1 MSKLVIVESPTK
13 ARTIRNFLP
22 SGYEVKASMGHV
34 RDLPASAAEIPAKV
48 KGESWARLGV
58 KVQEDFEP
66 LYVIPSDKKKVIS
79 ELKSALKGA
88 DELLLATDEDREGES
103 IGWHLYEVLKPKVPV
118 RRMIFHEIT
127 REAIEQA
134 LKTTRSIDNDLVR
147 AQETRRILDR
157 LVGYTISPLLW
168 KKIAPKLSAGRVQ
181 SVAVRLLVLRER
193 ERRAFVSGSYWDL
206 KALLNKRPDRAV
218 HRFEATLVS
227 VNGTR
232 VASGRDFDESTGRI
246 AAGKRVKTHPN
257 EGSGDVLL
265 LDEEQ
270 TRALQQRL
278 QDGSWVVHS
287 VESSEQ
293 SRSPS
298 PPFTTSTLQQEANR
312 KRGWAARRTMRVA
325 QSLYENG
332 YITYMRT
339 DSVHLS
345 DEAVNA
351 ARRRVQERYGERFL
365 TEKPRRY
372 KTKSKGAQEAHEAI
386 RPAGSAMR
394 PVDTL
399 PLSGDEATL
408 YDMIWKRTVATQ
420 MANARLR
427 STTVMIRAARQPER
441 GGGAAEE
448 ALFRA
453 SGREIL
459 FPGFFRAYVE
469 GSDDPDAAIED
480 QESPLPPL
488 AKDEEVDCRA
498 LEAVGHATKPPA
510 RYTEATLVK
519 ALETEGIGRP
529 STYATIIDT
538 IQNRGYVFKQRR
550 ELVPTFVAFAVVQL
564 LENNFE
570 ELVDL
575 KFTAEMEQTL
585 DDIAEGDV
593 DWLEYLNRFYLSEQG
608 LENQVRE
615 KESAI
620 DPRNA
625 SQVDFPDLPVE
636 VRIGQFGPFLAR
648 EVNGDRHTVSLP
660 DDLPPGDLDAAA
672 AEALVNAKQ
681 EGPVVLGT
689 DPVSGLPVLLK
700 DGRFGAYV
708 QLGEDEE
715 REKAPRRKPEKPP
728 GPVDI
733 NAASAKELATL
744 PGIGP
749 GLAKAII
756 AGRPF
761 ASAADLE
768 RVPRLRAQTVE
779 TLTPLVVV
787 GTGKP
792 KASAGAVTEAPADKA
807 NGKPKRASLLKEMT
821 KEGMDLP
828 TALQLLSLPRVLGA
842 HPEDGEEVRAG
853 VGRYGPYVV
862 HNRKFVSLKA
872 PDSVLEVELP
882 RALALI
888 KEKPDRRGGGSSR
901 TVLKELGAHPK
912 DGDPVRVLDGRY
924 GPYVNHQSTNATLP
938 KEADPQSITFEQAMQ
953 MLAERESKGKG
964 KGGGRGTRRR

>member
-22 SGYEVKASMGHV
+22 KGYEVVASMGHV
-34 RDLPASAAEIPAKV
+34 RDLPASAAEVPAKV
-48 KGESWARLGV
+48 KGEPWARLGV
-58 KVQEDFEP
+58 KVQEEFEP
-66 LYVIPSDKKKVIS
+66 LYVVPSDKKKVVA
-79 ELKSALKGA
+79 ELRSALKKA
-88 DELLLATDEDREGES
+88 DEVLLATDEDREGES
-103 IGWHLYEVLKPKVPV
+103 IGWHLFEVLKPKVPV

-134 LKTTRSIDNDLVR
+134 LKETRSIDNDLVR

-206 KALLNKRPDRAV
+206 KAQLNKRPDRAA
-218 HRFEATLVS
+218 HRFGATLVS

-246 AAGKRVKTHPN
+246 AAGKKVKTHFS
-257 EGSGDVLL
+257 EASGDVLL

-270 TRALQQRL
+270 ARALEQRL

-345 DEAVNA
+345 NEAVNA
-351 ARRRVQERYGERFL
+351 SRRRVQERYGEQFL
-365 TEKPRRY
+365 TPKPRRY
-372 KTKSKGAQEAHEAI
+372 KTNSKGAQEAHEAI

-399 PLSGDEATL
+399 PLAGDEAML

-427 STTVMIRAARQPER
+427 STTVMIRAASEQEM
-441 GGGAAEE
+441 GAAAAVE

-480 QESPLPPL
+480 QESPLPAL
-488 AKDEEVDCRA
+488 AKDEAVDCRA

-564 LENNFE
+564 LESNFE

-585 DDIAEGDV
+585 DDIADGDV
-593 DWLEYLNRFYLSEQG
+593 DWLEYLNQFYLSEQG

-620 DPRNA
+620 DPRLA

-648 EVNGDRHTVSLP
+648 EVNGDRHTVGLP

-681 EGPVVLGT
+681 EGPVVLGD

-700 DGRFGAYV
+700 DGRFGTYV
-708 QLGEDEE
+708 QLGEDEK
-715 REKAPRRKPEKPP
+715 REKAPRRKPEKPA
-728 GPVDI
+728 GPVNI
-733 NAASAKELATL
+733 NAATAKELATL

-756 AGRPF
+756 AGRPY
-761 ASAADLE
+761 ASAADLA
-768 RVPRLRAQTVE
+768 RVPRMRAKIVE
-779 TLTPLVVV
+779 TIAPLVVA

-792 KASAGAVTEAPADKA
+792 KASAEKVTKEPAGKT

-828 TALQLLSLPRVLGA
+828 TALQLLSLPRVLGV
-842 HPEDGEEVRAG
+842 HPDDGEEVRAG

-888 KEKPDRRGGGSSR
+888 KEAPDRRGGSSSR

-924 GPYVNHQSTNATLP
+924 GPYVNHQKTNATLP
-938 KEADPQSITFEQAMQ
+938 KDADPQSITFEQAIQ
-953 MLAERESKGKG
+953 MLAEREKSGKG
-964 KGGGRGTRRR
+964 KGRGRRRRR

>member
-1 MSKLVIVESPTK
+1 
-13 ARTIRNFLP
+13 
-22 SGYEVKASMGHV
+22 MGHV
-34 RDLPASAAEIPAKV
+34 RDLPASAAEVPAKV
-48 KGESWARLGV
+48 KGEPWARLGV
-58 KVQEDFEP
+58 KVQNEFEP
-66 LYVIPSDKKKVIS
+66 LYVVPSDKKKVVS
-79 ELKSALKGA
+79 ELRSALKGA
-88 DELLLATDEDREGES
+88 DEVLLATDEDREGES

-134 LKTTRSIDNDLVR
+134 LKSTRSIDNDLVR

-181 SVAVRLLVLRER
+181 SAAVRLLVLRER

-206 KALLNKRPDRAV
+206 KAQLNKRPDSAA

-232 VASGRDFDESTGRI
+232 VATGRDFDESTGKI
-246 AAGKRVKTHPN
+246 AAGKRVKTHPG

-270 TRALQQRL
+270 ARALQQRL
-278 QDGSWVVHS
+278 QDGSWAVHS
-287 VESSEQ
+287 IESSEQ
-293 SRSPS
+293 SRSPA

-312 KRGWAARRTMRVA
+312 KKGWGARRTMRVA

-351 ARRRVQERYGERFL
+351 ARRRVQERYGERYL

-372 KTKSKGAQEAHEAI
+372 RTKSKGAQEAHEAI
-386 RPAGSAMR
+386 RPAGNAMR
-394 PVDTL
+394 PLETL

-408 YDMIWKRTVATQ
+408 YDLIWKRTVATQ

-427 STTVMIRAARQPER
+427 TTTVMIRAIEQSARD
-441 GGGAAEE
+441 AADE

-459 FPGFFRAYVE
+459 FPGYFRAYVE
-469 GSDDPDAAIED
+469 GSDDPDAAIEN
-480 QESPLPPL
+480 QESPLPAL
-488 AKDEEVDCRA
+488 AKNEEVDCRE

-510 RYTEATLVK
+510 RYTEATLVR

-564 LENNFE
+564 LEGNFE

-585 DDIAEGDV
+585 DDIAEGEV
-593 DWLEYLNRFYLSEQG
+593 DWLEYLNQFYLSEQG
-608 LENQVRE
+608 LESQVRE
-615 KESAI
+615 KENAI
-620 DPRNA
+620 DPRHA
-625 SQVDFPDLPVE
+625 GRVDFPDLPVE

-648 EVNGDRHTVSLP
+648 EVNGDRQTVSLP
-660 DDLPPGDLDAAA
+660 DDLAPGDLDAAA
-672 AEALVNAKQ
+672 VEAMVSAKQ
-681 EGPVVLGT
+681 EGPIKLGD
-689 DPVSGLPVLLK
+689 DPESGQPVLVK
-700 DGRFGAYV
+700 DGRYGAYV
-708 QLGEDEE
+708 QLGEDVE
-715 REKAPRRKPEKPP
+715 RAPRGKPDKPA

-733 NAASAKELATL
+733 NAATAKELTTL

-749 GLAKAII
+749 GLAKSII
-756 AGRPF
+756 AGRPY
-761 ASAADLE
+761 ASAAELE
-768 RVPRLRAQTVE
+768 RVPRLSVKGVE
-779 TLTPLVVV
+779 TLAPLVVA
-787 GTGKP
+787 GKGKP
-792 KASAGAVTEAPADKA
+792 KAADVSAEKLNSKSD
-807 NGKPKRASLLKEMT
+807 GKPKRASLLKGMT
-821 KEGMDLP
+821 KEGIDLE
-828 TALQLLSLPRVLGA
+828 TALQLLSLPRVLGP

-872 PDSVLEVELP
+872 PDNVLEVDLP

-888 KEKPDRRGGGSSR
+888 KQAPDRKRGSSTR
-901 TVLKELGAHPK
+901 TVMKELGAHPK
-912 DGDPVRVLDGRY
+912 DGEPVRVLDGRY
-924 GPYVNHQSTNATLP
+924 GPYVNHNITNANIP
-938 KEADPQSITFEQAMQ
+938 KETDPQSVTLEQALH
-953 MLAERESKGKG
+953 MLAEREKNGKG
-964 KGGGRGTRRR
+964 RGRGGRRRRR

>member
-13 ARTIRNFLP
+13 ANTIRNFLP
-22 SGYEVKASMGHV
+22 KEYKVRASMGHV

-48 KGESWARLGV
+48 KGQPWARLGV
-58 KVQEDFEP
+58 KVEDDFEP
-66 LYVIPSDKKKVIS
+66 LYVVPSEKKKVIS
-79 ELKSALKGA
+79 ELKKELKGA

-118 RRMIFHEIT
+118 KRMVFHEIT
-127 REAIEQA
+127 KEAIEEA
-134 LKTTRSIDNDLVR
+134 LQKTRSIDNDLVR

-206 KALLNKRPDRAV
+206 KAELSKRPDRTA
-218 HRFEATLVS
+218 HHFGATLVS
-227 VNGTR
+227 VDGTR

-246 AAGKRVKTHPN
+246 AEGKK
-257 EGSGDVLL
+257 VLL

-270 TRALQQRL
+270 ARALQERL
-278 QDGSWVVHS
+278 RDGSWEVRS
-287 VESSEQ
+287 TESSEQ
-293 SRSPS
+293 SRSPA

-312 KRGWAARRTMRVA
+312 KRGWSARRTMRVA

-351 ARRRVQERYGERFL
+351 ARRRVKERYGQQFL
-365 TEKPRRY
+365 TETPRRY
-372 KTKSKGAQEAHEAI
+372 RTKSKGAQEAHEAI
-386 RPAGSAMR
+386 RPAGSGMR

-399 PLSGDEATL
+399 PLSGDEAGL

-427 STTVMIRAARQPER
+427 STTVMI
-441 GGGAAEE
+441 GVEE

-480 QESPLPPL
+480 QESPLPAL
-488 AKDEEVDCRA
+488 AVGEEVDCRG
-498 LEAVGHATKPPA
+498 LEAIGHATKPPA
-510 RYTEATLVK
+510 RYTEAALVK

-538 IQNRGYVFKQRR
+538 IQNRGYVFRQRR

-564 LENNFE
+564 LEANFE
-570 ELVDL
+570 ELVDT
-575 KFTAEMEQTL
+575 KFTAAMEQTL

-593 DWLEYLNRFYLSEQG
+593 DWLDYLHRFYRSEEG

-615 KESAI
+615 KEDAI
-620 DPRNA
+620 DPRVA
-625 SQVDFPDLPVE
+625 GQVDFPDLPVE
-636 VRIGQFGPFLAR
+636 VRIGQFGPFLAK
-648 EVNGDRHTVSLP
+648 EVNGDRQTVSLP
-660 DDLPPGDLDAAA
+660 DDLAPAELDAAA
-672 AEALVNAKQ
+672 AEELVNARQ
-681 EGPVVLGT
+681 EGPALLGS
-689 DPVSGLPVLLK
+689 DPESGQPVLLK
-700 DGRFGAYV
+700 EGRFGAYV
-708 QLGEDEE
+708 QLGEDAA
-715 REKAPRRKPEKPP
+715 RETSRRRTRRKAAAPS

-733 NAASAKELATL
+733 NSATLKELATL

-749 GLAKAII
+749 GRAKAIAASRPYASI
-756 AGRPF
+756 KELGQVPGLGAKAIEALGDLIVAGPATPGKAAKKTSEGGESRGNGRPR
-761 ASAADLE
+761 
-768 RVPRLRAQTVE
+768 RV
-779 TLTPLVVV
+779 
-787 GTGKP
+787 
-792 KASAGAVTEAPADKA
+792 
-807 NGKPKRASLLKEMT
+807 SLPEGMT
-821 KEGMDLP
+821 KEDLDLP
-828 TALQLLSLPRVLGA
+828 TALRLLSLPRLLGA
-842 HPEDGEEVRAG
+842 HPDDGEEVRAG

-862 HNRKFVSLKA
+862 HNGKFVSLKP
-872 PDSVLEVELP
+872 PDNVLEVDLS

-888 KEKPDRRGGGSSR
+888 KEAPGRRGGSSAR
-901 TVLKELGAHPK
+901 TVLKDLGAHPE
-912 DGDPVRVLDGRY
+912 DGEPIRVLDGRY
-924 GPYVNHQSTNATLP
+924 GPYVNHQRTNATVP
-938 KEADPQSITFEQAMQ
+938 KEKDPKNVTLEQALQ
-953 MLAERESKGKG
+953 MLAERKSKGKG
-964 KGGGRGTRRR
+964 RGGRRKRKS

>member
-1 MSKLVIVESPTK
+1 
-13 ARTIRNFLP
+13 
-22 SGYEVKASMGHV
+22 MGHV
-34 RDLPASAAEIPAKV
+34 RDLPASAAEVPAKV
-48 KGESWARLGV
+48 KGEPWARLGV
-58 KVQEDFEP
+58 KVQDEFKP
-66 LYVIPSDKKKVIS
+66 LYVVPSDKKKVVS
-79 ELKSALKGA
+79 ELRSALKGA
-88 DELLLATDEDREGES
+88 DEVLLATDEDREGES
-103 IGWHLYEVLKPKVPV
+103 IGWHLHEVLKPKVPV

-134 LKTTRSIDNDLVR
+134 LKSTRSIDDDLVR

-168 KKIAPKLSAGRVQ
+168 KKIAPRLSAGRVQ
-181 SVAVRLLVLRER
+181 SAAVRLLVLRER

-206 KALLNKRPDRAV
+206 KAQLNKRPDSAA

-232 VASGRDFDESTGRI
+232 VATGRDFDESTGRI
-246 AAGKRVKTHPN
+246 AAGKRVKTHPS

-270 TRALQQRL
+270 ARALQQRL

-287 VESSEQ
+287 IESSEQ
-293 SRSPS
+293 SRSPA

-312 KRGWAARRTMRVA
+312 KKGWGARRTMRVA

-351 ARRRVQERYGERFL
+351 ARRRVQERYGERYL

-372 KTKSKGAQEAHEAI
+372 RTKSKGAQEAHEAI
-386 RPAGSAMR
+386 RPAGNAMR
-394 PVDTL
+394 PLETL

-427 STTVMIRAARQPER
+427 TTTVMIRAIGQSARD
-441 GGGAAEE
+441 AADE

-459 FPGFFRAYVE
+459 FPGYFRAYVE
-469 GSDDPDAAIED
+469 GSDDPDAAIEN
-480 QESPLPPL
+480 QESPLPAL
-488 AKDEEVDCRA
+488 AKDEEVDCRE

-510 RYTEATLVK
+510 RYTEARLVR

-538 IQNRGYVFKQRR
+538 IQNRGYVFKQRQ

-564 LENNFE
+564 LESNFE

-585 DDIAEGDV
+585 DDIAEGEV
-593 DWLEYLNRFYLSEQG
+593 DWLEYLNQFYLSEQG
-608 LENQVRE
+608 LESQVRE
-615 KESAI
+615 KENAI
-620 DPRNA
+620 DPRHA
-625 SQVDFPDLPVE
+625 GRVDFPDLPVE
-636 VRIGQFGPFLAR
+636 VRIGQYGPFLAR
-648 EVNGDRHTVSLP
+648 EVNGDRQTVSLP
-660 DDLPPGDLDAAA
+660 DDLAPGDLDAAA
-672 AEALVNAKQ
+672 VEAMVSAKQ
-681 EGPVVLGT
+681 EGPIKLGD
-689 DPVSGLPVLLK
+689 DPVSGQPVLVK
-700 DGRFGAYV
+700 DGRYGAYV
-708 QLGEDEE
+708 QLGEDGE
-715 REKAPRRKPEKPP
+715 RAPRGKSDKPA

-733 NAASAKELATL
+733 NGATAKELDTL

-749 GLAKAII
+749 GLAQGII
-756 AGRPF
+756 AGRPY
-761 ASAADLE
+761 ASTAELA
-768 RVPRLRAQTVE
+768 RVPRLGAKAVE
-779 TLTPLVVV
+779 ALTSLVVA
-787 GTGKP
+787 GKGKP
-792 KASAGAVTEAPADKA
+792 KAAVASAEEQQSKS
-807 NGKPKRASLLKEMT
+807 NGKPKRASLLEGMT
-821 KEGMDLP
+821 KEGIDLE
-828 TALQLLSLPRVLGA
+828 TALQLLSLPRVLGP

-872 PDSVLEVELP
+872 PDSVLEVDLP

-888 KEKPDRRGGGSSR
+888 KEAPDRRRGSSTR
-901 TVLKELGAHPK
+901 TVLKELGAHPS
-912 DGDPVRVLDGRY
+912 DGEPVRVLDGRY
-924 GPYVNHQSTNATLP
+924 GPYVNHNSTNANIP
-938 KEADPQSITFEQAMQ
+938 KETDPQSVTLEQALH
-953 MLAERESKGKG
+953 MLAEREKNGKG
-964 KGGGRGTRRR
+964 RGRGGRRRRR

>member
-13 ARTIRNFLP
+13 ARTIRSFLP
-22 SGYEVKASMGHV
+22 RGYEVKASMGHV
-34 RDLPASAAEIPAKV
+34 RDLPASAAEVPAKV
-48 KGESWARLGV
+48 KGEPWARLGV
-58 KVQEDFEP
+58 KVQDEFEP
-66 LYVIPSDKKKVIS
+66 LYVVPSDKKKVVS
-79 ELKSALKGA
+79 ELRSALKGA
-88 DELLLATDEDREGES
+88 DEVLLATDEDREGES

-134 LKTTRSIDNDLVR
+134 LKSTRSIDNDLVR

-157 LVGYTISPLLW
+157 LVGYTVSPLLW

-181 SVAVRLLVLRER
+181 SAAVRLLVLRER
-193 ERRAFVSGSYWDL
+193 ERRAFMSGSYWDL
-206 KALLNKRPDRAV
+206 KAQLNKRPDSTA

-232 VASGRDFDESTGRI
+232 VATGRDFDESTGKI
-246 AAGKRVKTHPN
+246 AAGKRVKTHPS
-257 EGSGDVLL
+257 EGTGDVLL

-270 TRALQQRL
+270 ARALRQRL
-278 QDGSWVVHS
+278 QNGSWVVDS
-287 VESSEQ
+287 TKSSEQ
-293 SRSPS
+293 SRSPA

-312 KRGWAARRTMRVA
+312 KNRWGARHTMRVA

-351 ARRRVQERYGERFL
+351 ARRRVQERYGERYL

-372 KTKSKGAQEAHEAI
+372 RTKSKGAQEAHEAI
-386 RPAGSAMR
+386 RPAGNAMR
-394 PVDTL
+394 PLETL
-399 PLSGDEATL
+399 PLSGDEARL

-420 MANARLR
+420 RAKARLR
-427 STTVMIRAARQPER
+427 TTTVMIRATGQLER
-441 GGGAAEE
+441 DAAHE

-459 FPGFFRAYVE
+459 FPGYFRAYVE
-469 GSDDPDAAIED
+469 GSDDPDAAIEN
-480 QESPLPPL
+480 QESPLPAL
-488 AKDEEVDCRA
+488 AKDEGVDCRD

-510 RYTEATLVK
+510 RYTEATLVR

-538 IQNRGYVFKQRR
+538 IQNRGYVFKQRQ

-564 LENNFE
+564 LESNFQ

-585 DDIAEGDV
+585 DDIAEGEV
-593 DWLEYLNRFYLSEQG
+593 DWLEYLNQFYLSEQG
-608 LENQVRE
+608 LESQVRE
-615 KESAI
+615 KENAI
-620 DPRNA
+620 DPRHA
-625 SQVDFPDLPVE
+625 GRVDFPDLPVE

-648 EVNGDRHTVSLP
+648 EVNGDRQTVSLP
-660 DDLPPGDLDAAA
+660 DDLAPGDLDAAA

-681 EGPVVLGT
+681 EGPKNLGK
-689 DPVSGLPVLLK
+689 DPESGQPVLVK

-708 QLGEDEE
+708 QLGEDGA
-715 REKAPRRKPEKPP
+715 REEKPTTP
-728 GPVDI
+728 AGPVDI
-733 NAASAKELATL
+733 NTATAKDLATL

-749 GLAKAII
+749 GLAKGIM
-756 AGRPF
+756 AGRPY
-761 ASAADLE
+761 ATAADLE
-768 RVPRLRAQTVE
+768 RVPRLSAKAVE
-779 TLTPLVVV
+779 TLKPLVVA
-787 GTGKP
+787 GKGKP
-792 KASAGAVTEAPADKA
+792 KAADPSAEKRQSGS
-807 NGKPKRASLLKEMT
+807 NGKPKRASLL
-821 KEGMDLP
+821 EGMTMEEMDLE
-828 TALQLLSLPRVLGA
+828 TALQLLSLPRVLGT

-872 PDSVLEVELP
+872 PDNVLEVELP

-888 KEKPDRRGGGSSR
+888 KEAPDRRRGSSTR

-912 DGDPVRVLDGRY
+912 DGEPVCVLDGRY
-924 GPYVNHQSTNATLP
+924 GPYVNHNSTNANIP
-938 KEADPQSITFEQAMQ
+938 KETDPQSISLEQAVK
-953 MLAERESKGKG
+953 MLAERESRGKG
-964 KGGGRGTRRR
+964 SGRGRRRRRR

>member
-13 ARTIRNFLP
+13 ARTIRGFLP

-48 KGESWARLGV
+48 KGQPWARLGV
-58 KVQEDFEP
+58 KVDEAFEP
-66 LYVIPSDKKKVIS
+66 LYVVPSDKKKVVS
-79 ELKSALKGA
+79 ELRSALKGA
-88 DELLLATDEDREGES
+88 DEVLLATDEDREGES

-134 LKTTRSIDNDLVR
+134 LNTTRPIDNDLVR

-206 KALLNKRPDRAV
+206 KAQLNKRPDRAA
-218 HRFEATLVS
+218 HRFGATLVS

-246 AAGKRVKTHPN
+246 AAGKRVKTHFS
-257 EGSGDVLL
+257 EASGDVLL
-265 LDEEQ
+265 LDAEQ
-270 TRALQQRL
+270 ARVLQQRL
-278 QDGSWVVHS
+278 QDGSWAVHS

-351 ARRRVQERYGERFL
+351 ARRRVQERYGEQFL
-365 TEKPRRY
+365 TPKPRRY
-372 KTKSKGAQEAHEAI
+372 RTNSKGAQEAHEAI

-399 PLSGDEATL
+399 PLGGDEAAL

-427 STTVMIRAARQPER
+427 STVVMIRAARQQEI
-441 GGGAAEE
+441 GGAAAVE

-480 QESPLPPL
+480 QESPLPVL
-488 AKDEEVDCRA
+488 AKDEAVDCRE

-510 RYTEATLVK
+510 RYTEAALVK

-564 LENNFE
+564 LEKNFE

-593 DWLEYLNRFYLSEQG
+593 DWLEYLNQFYLSEQG

-620 DPRNA
+620 DPRIA
-625 SQVDFPDLPVE
+625 GQVDFPDLPVE
-636 VRIGQFGPFLAR
+636 VRIGQYGPFLAR
-648 EVNGDRHTVSLP
+648 EVNGDRQTVSLP
-660 DDLPPGDLDAAA
+660 EDLAPGDLDAAA
-672 AEALVNAKQ
+672 AEAMVSAKQ
-681 EGPVVLGT
+681 EGPINLGT
-689 DPVSGLPVLLK
+689 DPESGQPILVK
-700 DGRFGAYV
+700 DGRYGAYV
-708 QLGEDEE
+708 QLGEDGE
-715 REKAPRRKPEKPP
+715 RAPRGKPDKPA

-733 NAASAKELATL
+733 NGATARELATL

-749 GLAKAII
+749 GLAKGIM
-756 AGRPF
+756 AGRPY
-761 ASAADLE
+761 ASAAELE
-768 RVPRLRAQTVE
+768 RVPRLSAKAVE
-779 TLTPLVVV
+779 TLTPLVVA
-787 GTGKP
+787 GKGKP
-792 KASAGAVTEAPADKA
+792 KAASASAAKRQSRSD
-807 NGKPKRASLLKEMT
+807 GKPKRVSLLKGMT
-821 KEGMDLP
+821 MEGMDLQ
-828 TALQLLSLPRVLGA
+828 TALQLLSLPRLLST
-842 HPEDGEEVRAG
+842 HPEDGEEVHAG

-872 PDSVLEVELP
+872 PDDVLEVDLP

-888 KEKPDRRGGGSSR
+888 KEAPTRRGGSSSR
-901 TVLKELGAHPK
+901 TVLKELGAHPE

-924 GPYVNHQSTNATLP
+924 GPYVNHQKTNATLP
-938 KEADPQSITFEQAMQ
+938 KDGNPQSITFEQAMQ
-953 MLAERESKGKG
+953 LLAEKEKNGKG
-964 KGGGRGTRRR
+964 RGRGRRRRT

>member
-1 MSKLVIVESPTK
+1 
-13 ARTIRNFLP
+13 
-22 SGYEVKASMGHV
+22 MGHV

-48 KGESWARLGV
+48 KGEPWARLGV
-58 KVQEDFEP
+58 KVEEEFEP
-66 LYVIPSDKKKVIS
+66 LYVIPSNKKKVVA
-79 ELKSALKGA
+79 ELRSALKKA
-88 DELLLATDEDREGES
+88 DEVLLATDEDREGES
-103 IGWHLYEVLKPKVPV
+103 IGWHLHEVLKPKVPV

-134 LKTTRSIDNDLVR
+134 LKSTRSIDSDLVR

-181 SVAVRLLVLRER
+181 SAAVRLLVLRER

-206 KALLNKRPDRAV
+206 KAQLNKRPDRTA
-218 HRFEATLVS
+218 HRFEGTLIS

-246 AAGKRVKTHPN
+246 AAGKRVITHPN
-257 EGSGDVLL
+257 EKGGDVLL

-270 TRALQQRL
+270 ARALRQRL
-278 QDGSWVVHS
+278 LDGVWTVHS
-287 VESSEQ
+287 VESREH

-312 KRGWAARRTMRVA
+312 KRGWGARQTMRVA

-351 ARRRVQERYGERFL
+351 ARRRVRERYGQQFL
-365 TEKPRRY
+365 TGKPRRY
-372 KTKSKGAQEAHEAI
+372 RTSSKGAQEAHEAI
-386 RPAGSAMR
+386 RPAGNEMR
-394 PVDTL
+394 PLETL

-427 STTVMIRAARQPER
+427 ATTVMIRAASQPA
-441 GGGAAEE
+441 GGAVEE

-469 GSDDPDAAIED
+469 GSDDPDAAIES
-480 QESPLPPL
+480 QESPLPRL
-488 AKDEEVDCRA
+488 AKDEAVDCRE
-498 LEAVGHATKPPA
+498 LDAVGHATKPPA
-510 RYTEATLVK
+510 RYTEASLVK

-564 LENNFE
+564 LESNFE
-570 ELVDL
+570 DLVDL

-585 DDIAEGDV
+585 DDIAEGEV

-615 KESAI
+615 KDSAI
-620 DPRNA
+620 DPRKA
-625 SQVDFPDLPVE
+625 GQVDFPDLPAE

-672 AEALVNAKQ
+672 VEALVSAKQ
-681 EGPVVLGT
+681 EGPVVLGK
-689 DPVSGLPVLLK
+689 DPESGMPVLVK
-700 DGRFGAYV
+700 DGRYGAYV
-708 QLGEDEE
+708 QLGEDTAREE
-715 REKAPRRKPEKPP
+715 RTSRKAKAPA

-733 NAASAKELATL
+733 NTASARELTAL
-744 PGIGP
+744 PGVGP
-749 GLAKAII
+749 GLAKGIV

-761 ASAADLE
+761 ASAAELK
-768 RVPRLRAQTVE
+768 RVPRLGAKAIE
-779 TLTPLVVV
+779 TLKPLVVA
-787 GTGKP
+787 GKGKP
-792 KASAGAVTEAPADKA
+792 RKRAEARSEKAEARS
-807 NGKPKRASLLKEMT
+807 NGKPKRVSLLQGMAKE
-821 KEGMDLP
+821 ELDLE
-828 TALQLLSLPRVLGA
+828 TALQLLRLPRVLGT

-872 PDSVLEVELP
+872 PDHVLEVDLP

-888 KEKPDRRGGGSSR
+888 KEAPTRRGGSSTR

-912 DGDPVRVLDGRY
+912 DGEPVCVLDGRY
-924 GPYVNHQSTNATLP
+924 GPYVNHGRTNATVP
-938 KEADPQSITFEQAMQ
+938 KETDPLSVTLEQALT
-953 MLAERESKGKG
+953 MLAEKEKNGKG
-964 KGGGRGTRRR
+964 RGRGSRRRR

>member
-1 MSKLVIVESPTK
+1 
-13 ARTIRNFLP
+13 
-22 SGYEVKASMGHV
+22 MGHV

-48 KGESWARLGV
+48 KGQPWARLGV
-58 KVQEDFEP
+58 KVDEAFEP
-66 LYVIPSDKKKVIS
+66 LYVVPSDKKKVVS
-79 ELKSALKGA
+79 ELRSALKGA
-88 DELLLATDEDREGES
+88 DEVLLATDEDREGES

-134 LKTTRSIDNDLVR
+134 LNTTRPIDNDLVR

-181 SVAVRLLVLRER
+181 SAAVRLLVLRER

-206 KALLNKRPDRAV
+206 KAQMNKRPDMPA
-218 HRFEATLVS
+218 HRFAATLVS

-246 AAGKRVKTHPN
+246 SAGKRVKTHPS

-278 QDGSWVVHS
+278 LAGSWVVHS
-287 VESSEQ
+287 TKSSEQ

-312 KRGWAARRTMRVA
+312 KRGWGARRTMRVA

-351 ARRRVQERYGERFL
+351 ARRRVRERYGEQYL

-372 KTKSKGAQEAHEAI
+372 RTKSKGAQEAHEAI

-394 PVDTL
+394 PLETL

-427 STTVMIRAARQPER
+427 TTTVMIRAGGQRE
-441 GGGAAEE
+441 GGAVDE

-480 QESPLPPL
+480 QESPLPAL
-488 AKDEEVDCRA
+488 AKDEAVDCRE
-498 LEAVGHATKPPA
+498 LEAIGHATKPPA
-510 RYTEATLVK
+510 RYTEATLVR

-538 IQNRGYVFKQRR
+538 IQNRGYVFKQRQ

-564 LENNFE
+564 LEKNFE

-593 DWLEYLNRFYLSEQG
+593 DWLEYLNQFYLSEQG

-620 DPRNA
+620 DPRIA
-625 SQVDFPDLPVE
+625 GQVDFPDLPVE

-648 EVNGDRHTVSLP
+648 EVNGDRQTVSLP
-660 DDLPPGDLDAAA
+660 EDLAPGDLDAAA
-672 AEALVNAKQ
+672 AEAMVSAKQ
-681 EGPVVLGT
+681 EGPINLGT
-689 DPVSGLPVLLK
+689 DPESGQPVLVK
-700 DGRFGAYV
+700 DGRYGAYV
-708 QLGEDEE
+708 QLGEDGE
-715 REKAPRRKPEKPP
+715 RGPRGKPDKPA

-733 NAASAKELATL
+733 NGATARELAAL

-749 GLAKAII
+749 GLAKGII
-756 AGRPF
+756 AGRPY
-761 ASAADLE
+761 ASAAELE
-768 RVPRLRAQTVE
+768 RVPRLSAKAVE
-779 TLTPLVVV
+779 TLTPMVVA
-787 GTGKP
+787 GKGKP
-792 KASAGAVTEAPADKA
+792 KAADAPAEKRQSWSD
-807 NGKPKRASLLKEMT
+807 GRPKRVSLLKGMT
-821 KEGMDLP
+821 MEGMDLQ
-828 TALQLLSLPRVLGA
+828 TALQLLSLPRLLGT

-872 PDSVLEVELP
+872 PDDVLEVDLP
-882 RALALI
+882 RALTLI
-888 KEKPDRRGGGSSR
+888 KEAPDRRRGSSTR
-901 TVLKELGAHPK
+901 TVLKELGAHPE
-912 DGDPVRVLDGRY
+912 DGEPVRVLDGRY
-924 GPYVNHQSTNATLP
+924 GPYVNHQKTNATLP
-938 KEADPQSITFEQAMQ
+938 KDGDPQSITFEQAMQ
-953 MLAERESKGKG
+953 LLAEKEKNGKG
-964 KGGGRGTRRR
+964 RGRGRRRRT

>member
-13 ARTIRNFLP
+13 ARTIRGFLP

-34 RDLPASAAEIPAKV
+34 RDLPASAAEVPAKV
-48 KGESWARLGV
+48 KGEPWARLGV
-58 KVQEDFEP
+58 KVEDAFEP
-66 LYVIPSDKKKVIS
+66 LYVVPSDKKKVVS
-79 ELKSALKGA
+79 ELRSALKGA
-88 DELLLATDEDREGES
+88 DEVLLATDEDREGES
-103 IGWHLYEVLKPKVPV
+103 IGWHLFEVLKPKVPV

-168 KKIAPKLSAGRVQ
+168 KKIAPRLSAGRVQ
-181 SVAVRLLVLRER
+181 SAAVRLLVLRER
-193 ERRAFVSGSYWDL
+193 ERRAFMSGSYWDL
-206 KALLNKRPDRAV
+206 KAQLNKRPDSAA

-232 VASGRDFDESTGRI
+232 VATGRDFDESTGKI
-246 AAGKRVKTHPN
+246 AAGKRVKTHPS

-270 TRALQQRL
+270 ARGLQQRL
-278 QDGSWVVHS
+278 LAGNWAVHS
-287 VESSEQ
+287 TESKDQ

-351 ARRRVQERYGERFL
+351 ARRRVRERYGEKFL
-365 TEKPRRY
+365 TGKPRRY
-372 KTKSKGAQEAHEAI
+372 RTKSKGAQEAHEAI

-394 PVDTL
+394 PLETL
-399 PLSGDEATL
+399 PLSGDEAAL

-427 STTVMIRAARQPER
+427 TTTVMIRA
-441 GGGAAEE
+441 GDAAEE

-480 QESPLPPL
+480 QESPLPAL
-488 AKDEEVDCRA
+488 AKDEDVDCRE

-510 RYTEATLVK
+510 RYTEARLVR

-538 IQNRGYVFKQRR
+538 IQNRGYVFKQRQ

-564 LENNFE
+564 LESNFE

-593 DWLEYLNRFYLSEQG
+593 DWLEYLNQFYLSEQG
-608 LENQVRE
+608 LESQVKERE
-615 KESAI
+615 NDI
-620 DPRNA
+620 DPRHA
-625 SQVDFPDLPVE
+625 GRVDFPDLPVE
-636 VRIGQFGPFLAR
+636 VRIGQYGPFLAR
-648 EVNGDRHTVSLP
+648 EVNGDRQTVSLP
-660 DDLPPGDLDAAA
+660 DDLAPGDLDAAA
-672 AEALVNAKQ
+672 VEALVSAKQ
-681 EGPVVLGT
+681 DGPIVLGK
-689 DPVSGLPVLLK
+689 DPESGQPVLVK

-708 QLGEDEE
+708 QLGEDGE
-715 REKAPRRKPEKPP
+715 RAPRGKPDKPT

-733 NAASAKELATL
+733 NTATARELATL

-749 GLAKAII
+749 GLAKGII
-756 AGRPF
+756 AGRPY
-761 ASAADLE
+761 ASAAELE
-768 RVPRLRAQTVE
+768 RVPRLSAKVVE
-779 TLTPLVVV
+779 KLTPLVVA
-787 GTGKP
+787 GKGKP
-792 KASAGAVTEAPADKA
+792 KAEDASAEKVKSRSD
-807 NGKPKRASLLKEMT
+807 GKPKRASLLEGMT
-821 KEGMDLP
+821 MEGMDLE
-828 TALQLLSLPRVLGA
+828 TALQLLSLPRDLGT
-842 HPEDGEEVRAG
+842 HPEDGEAVRAG

-862 HNRKFVSLKA
+862 HNGKFVSLKA
-872 PDSVLEVELP
+872 PDNVLEVDLP

-888 KEKPDRRGGGSSR
+888 KEAPDRRRGRSTR

-912 DGDPVRVLDGRY
+912 DGEPVCVLDGRY
-924 GPYVNHQSTNATLP
+924 GPYVNHNSTNANIP
-938 KEADPQSITFEQAMQ
+938 KETDPQSVSLEQAVQ
-953 MLAERESKGKG
+953 MLAEREKSGKG
-964 KGGGRGTRRR
+964 RGRGGRRRRR

>member
-13 ARTIRNFLP
+13 ARTIRGFLP

-48 KGESWARLGV
+48 KGEPWARLGV
-58 KVQEDFEP
+58 KVQEEFEP
-66 LYVIPSDKKKVIS
+66 LYVVPSDKKKVVS
-79 ELKSALKGA
+79 ELKSALKKA
-88 DELLLATDEDREGES
+88 DEVLLATDEDREGES

-181 SVAVRLLVLRER
+181 SAAVRLLVLRER

-206 KALLNKRPDRAV
+206 KAQLNKRPDMPA

-246 AAGKRVKTHPN
+246 AAGKRVKTHPS

-270 TRALQQRL
+270 ARALQQRL
-278 QDGSWVVHS
+278 QDGSWAVHS

-312 KRGWAARRTMRVA
+312 KRGWGARRTMRVA

-351 ARRRVQERYGERFL
+351 ARRRVRDRYGEQFL
-365 TEKPRRY
+365 TAKPRRY
-372 KTKSKGAQEAHEAI
+372 RTRSKGAQEAHEAI

-394 PVDTL
+394 PLETL
-399 PLSGDEATL
+399 PLAGDEARL

-427 STTVMIRAARQPER
+427 TTTVMIRAGGRPE
-441 GGGAAEE
+441 GGAAEE

-480 QESPLPPL
+480 QESPLPAL
-488 AKDEEVDCRA
+488 VKDEDVDCRE

-510 RYTEATLVK
+510 RYTEATLVR

-564 LENNFE
+564 LESNFE

-593 DWLEYLNRFYLSEQG
+593 DWLEYLNQFYLSEQG
-608 LENQVRE
+608 LESQVKE
-615 KESAI
+615 KENII
-620 DPRNA
+620 DPRHA
-625 SQVDFPDLPVE
+625 GRVDFPDLPVE

-648 EVNGDRHTVSLP
+648 EVNGDRQTVSLP
-660 DDLPPGDLDAAA
+660 DDLAPGDLDAAA
-672 AEALVNAKQ
+672 VEALVSAKQ
-681 EGPVVLGT
+681 GGPIKLGN
-689 DPVSGLPVLLK
+689 DPVSGQPVLVK
-700 DGRFGAYV
+700 DGRYGAYV
-708 QLGEDEE
+708 QLGEDGE
-715 REKAPRRKPEKPP
+715 RAPRGKPDKPA

-733 NAASAKELATL
+733 NTASAKELATL

-749 GLAKAII
+749 GLAKGII
-756 AGRPF
+756 AGRPYT
-761 ASAADLE
+761 SAAELE
-768 RVPRLRAQTVE
+768 RVPRLSAKTIE
-779 TLTPLVVV
+779 ALMPLVVA
-787 GTGKP
+787 GKGKP
-792 KASAGAVTEAPADKA
+792 KAADASAEETKNRSG
-807 NGKPKRASLLKEMT
+807 GKPKRASLLEGMT
-821 KEGMDLP
+821 MEGMDLE
-828 TALQLLSLPRVLGA
+828 TALQLLSLPRVLGT
-842 HPEDGEEVRAG
+842 HPDDGEEVRAG

-872 PDSVLEVELP
+872 PDNVLEVDLP
-882 RALALI
+882 RALTLI
-888 KEKPDRRGGGSSR
+888 KQAPTRRGGSSTR

-912 DGDPVRVLDGRY
+912 DGEPVRVLDGRY
-924 GPYVNHQSTNATLP
+924 GPYVNHNSTNANIP
-938 KEADPQSITFEQAMQ
+938 KETDPKSISLEQALQ
-953 MLAERESKGKG
+953 MLAEREKSGKG
-964 KGGGRGTRRR
+964 RSRGRRRRR

>member
-13 ARTIRNFLP
+13 ANTIRNFLP
-22 SGYEVKASMGHV
+22 KEYKVKASMGHV

-48 KGESWARLGV
+48 KGQPWARLGV
-58 KVQEDFEP
+58 KVEDDFEP
-66 LYVIPSDKKKVIS
+66 LYVIPSEKKKVIS
-79 ELKSALKGA
+79 ELKKALKGA

-118 RRMIFHEIT
+118 KRMVFHEIT
-127 REAIEQA
+127 KEAIEEA
-134 LKTTRSIDNDLVR
+134 LQQPRSIDNDLVR

-206 KALLNKRPDRAV
+206 KAELNKRPDREA

-227 VNGTR
+227 VGGTR

-246 AAGKRVKTHPN
+246 AAGK
-257 EGSGDVLL
+257 EVLL

-270 TRALQQRL
+270 TRALQKRL
-278 QDGSWVVHS
+278 QDGSWEVRS
-287 VESSEQ
+287 TESSEQ
-293 SRSPS
+293 SRSPA

-312 KRGWAARRTMRVA
+312 KRGWSARRTMRVA

-351 ARRRVQERYGERFL
+351 ARRRVKERYGEQFL
-365 TEKPRRY
+365 TKSPRRY
-372 KTKSKGAQEAHEAI
+372 RTKSKGAQEAHEAI
-386 RPAGSAMR
+386 RPAGSGMR

-399 PLSGDEATL
+399 PISGDDATL

-427 STTVMIRAARQPER
+427 TTTVMI
-441 GGGAAEE
+441 GVEE

-480 QESPLPPL
+480 QESPLPAL
-488 AKDEEVDCRA
+488 AVGEGVDCRA

-510 RYTEATLVK
+510 RYSEAALVK

-538 IQNRGYVFKQRR
+538 IQNRGYVFRQRR

-564 LENNFE
+564 LEANFE
-570 ELVDL
+570 ELVDT
-575 KFTAEMEQTL
+575 KFTAAMEQTL

-593 DWLEYLNRFYLSEQG
+593 DWLDYLHRFYRGEEG
-608 LENQVRE
+608 LENQVKE
-615 KESAI
+615 KEDAI
-620 DPRNA
+620 DPRIA
-625 SQVDFPDLPVE
+625 GQVDFPDLPVE
-636 VRIGQFGPFLAR
+636 VRIGQFGPFLAK
-648 EVNGDRHTVSLP
+648 EVNGDRQTVSLP
-660 DDLPPGDLDAAA
+660 DDLAPAELDAAA
-672 AEALVNAKQ
+672 AEELVNARQ
-681 EGPVVLGT
+681 EGPALLGS
-689 DPVSGLPVLLK
+689 DPGSGQPVLLK
-700 DGRFGAYV
+700 EGRFGAYV
-708 QLGEDEE
+708 QLGEDEARE
-715 REKAPRRKPEKPP
+715 RSRRGTRRKAAAAS

-733 NAASAKELATL
+733 NSATLKELSTL

-749 GLAKAII
+749 GRARAIAASRPYGSIEELRRVPGLGAKAVD
-756 AGRPF
+756 ALGELVVAGPATPRKAEKKAADGGESAGNGRPK
-761 ASAADLE
+761 
-768 RVPRLRAQTVE
+768 RV
-779 TLTPLVVV
+779 
-787 GTGKP
+787 
-792 KASAGAVTEAPADKA
+792 
-807 NGKPKRASLLKEMT
+807 SLP
-821 KEGMDLP
+821 EGMAKEDIDLP
-828 TALQLLSLPRVLGA
+828 TALRLLSLPRLLGA
-842 HPEDGEEVRAG
+842 HPDDGEEVRAG
-853 VGRYGPYVV
+853 MGRYGPYVV
-862 HNRKFVSLKA
+862 HNGKFVSLKQ
-872 PDSVLEVELP
+872 PDDVLEVDLP

-888 KEKPDRRGGGSSR
+888 KEAPGRRGGNSAR
-901 TVLKELGAHPK
+901 TVLKELGAHPE
-912 DGDPVRVLDGRY
+912 DGDPVRVLDGRF
-924 GPYVNHQSTNATLP
+924 GPYVNHQRTNATVP
-938 KEADPQSITFEQAMQ
+938 KETDPQSVTLKQALQ
-953 MLAERESKGKG
+953 MLAEKKGKG
-964 KGGGRGTRRR
+964 RGGRRRRKR

>member
-13 ARTIRNFLP
+13 ARTIRGFLP
-22 SGYEVKASMGHV
+22 RGYEVKASMGHV
-34 RDLPASAAEIPAKV
+34 RDLPASAAEVPAKV
-48 KGESWARLGV
+48 KGEPWARLGV
-58 KVQEDFEP
+58 KVQDEFEP
-66 LYVIPSDKKKVIS
+66 LYVVPSDKKKVVS
-79 ELKSALKGA
+79 ELRSALKGA
-88 DELLLATDEDREGES
+88 EEVLLATDEDREGES

-134 LKTTRSIDNDLVR
+134 LKSTRSIDNDLVR

-157 LVGYTISPLLW
+157 LVGYTVSPLLW
-168 KKIAPKLSAGRVQ
+168 KKIAPRLSAGRVQ
-181 SVAVRLLVLRER
+181 SAAVRLLVLRER

-206 KALLNKRPDRAV
+206 KAQLNKRPDSAA
-218 HRFEATLVS
+218 HRFEAALVS

-232 VASGRDFDESTGRI
+232 VAAGRDFDESTGRI
-246 AAGKRVKTHPN
+246 AAGKRVKTHPSK
-257 EGSGDVLL
+257 GSGDVLL

-270 TRALQQRL
+270 ARALRQRL

-287 VESSEQ
+287 IESSEQ
-293 SRSPS
+293 SRSPA

-312 KRGWAARRTMRVA
+312 KKGWGARRTMRVA

-351 ARRRVQERYGERFL
+351 ARRRVQERYGERYL

-386 RPAGSAMR
+386 RPAGNAMR
-394 PVDTL
+394 PLETL

-420 MANARLR
+420 MAKARLR
-427 STTVMIRAARQPER
+427 TTTVMIRATEQSARD
-441 GGGAAEE
+441 AADE

-459 FPGFFRAYVE
+459 FPGYFRAYVE
-469 GSDDPDAAIED
+469 GSDDPDAAIEN
-480 QESPLPPL
+480 QESPLPAL
-488 AKDEEVDCRA
+488 AKDEEVDCRE

-510 RYTEATLVK
+510 RYTEATLVR

-564 LENNFE
+564 LESNFE

-585 DDIAEGDV
+585 DDIAEGEV
-593 DWLEYLNRFYLSEQG
+593 DWLEYLTQFYLSEQG
-608 LENQVRE
+608 LESQVRE
-615 KESAI
+615 KENVI
-620 DPRNA
+620 DPRHA
-625 SQVDFPDLPVE
+625 GRVDFPDLPVE

-648 EVNGDRHTVSLP
+648 EVNGDRQTVSLP
-660 DDLPPGDLDAAA
+660 DDLAPGDLDAAA
-672 AEALVNAKQ
+672 VEALVSAKQ
-681 EGPVVLGT
+681 EGPVKLGD
-689 DPVSGLPVLLK
+689 DPVSGQPVLVK
-700 DGRFGAYV
+700 DGRYGAYV
-708 QLGEDEE
+708 QLGEDGS
-715 REKAPRRKPEKPP
+715 REEKPRTP
-728 GPVDI
+728 TGPVDI
-733 NAASAKELATL
+733 NAATAKELAAL

-749 GLAKAII
+749 GLAKRII
-756 AGRPF
+756 AGRPY
-761 ASAADLE
+761 ASAAELE
-768 RVPRLRAQTVE
+768 RVPRLSAKTVE
-779 TLTPLVVV
+779 TLTPLVVA
-787 GTGKP
+787 GKGKP
-792 KASAGAVTEAPADKA
+792 KAAVSSAEERQRKS
-807 NGKPKRASLLKEMT
+807 NGKPKRVSLL
-821 KEGMDLP
+821 EGMTMEGMNLE
-828 TALQLLSLPRVLGA
+828 TALQLLSLPRVLGT

-872 PDSVLEVELP
+872 PDSVLEVDLP

-888 KEKPDRRGGGSSR
+888 KEAPDRRRSGSTR
-901 TVLKELGAHPK
+901 TVLKELGAHPN
-912 DGDPVRVLDGRY
+912 DGEPVCVLDGRY
-924 GPYVNHQSTNATLP
+924 GPYVNHNSTNANIP
-938 KEADPQSITFEQAMQ
+938 KETDPQSVTLEQALH
-953 MLAERESKGKG
+953 MLAEREKNGKG
-964 KGGGRGTRRR
+964 RRRGGRRRRR

>member
-22 SGYEVKASMGHV
+22 KEYKIKASMGHV

-48 KGESWARLGV
+48 KGQPWARLGV
-58 KVQEDFEP
+58 KVEDDFEP

-118 RRMIFHEIT
+118 KRMVFHEIT
-127 REAIEQA
+127 KEAIDEA
-134 LKTTRSIDNDLVR
+134 LQKTRGINNDLVR

-206 KALLNKRPDRAV
+206 KAELNKRPDSEA

-227 VNGTR
+227 VDGSR

-246 AAGKRVKTHPN
+246 AEGK
-257 EGSGDVLL
+257 EVLL

-270 TRALQQRL
+270 ARALQERL
-278 QDGSWVVHS
+278 RYGSWEVRS

-293 SRSPS
+293 SRSPA

-312 KRGWAARRTMRVA
+312 KRGWSARRTMRVA

-351 ARRRVQERYGERFL
+351 ARRRVKERYGEQFL
-365 TEKPRRY
+365 TKTPRRY
-372 KTKSKGAQEAHEAI
+372 RTKTRGAQEAHEAI
-386 RPAGSAMR
+386 RPAGSGMR

-399 PLSGDEATL
+399 PLSGDEAVL

-420 MANARLR
+420 MADARLR
-427 STTVMIRAARQPER
+427 STTAMI
-441 GGGAAEE
+441 GVEE

-453 SGREIL
+453 TGREIL

-469 GSDDPDAAIED
+469 GSDDPEAAIED
-480 QESPLPPL
+480 QESPLPAL
-488 AKDEEVDCRA
+488 AVGEEVDCRA

-510 RYTEATLVK
+510 RYTEATLVR

-538 IQNRGYVFKQRR
+538 IQNRGYVFRQRR

-564 LENNFE
+564 LEANFE
-570 ELVDL
+570 ELVDM
-575 KFTAEMEQTL
+575 KFTAAMEQTL

-593 DWLEYLNRFYLSEQG
+593 DWLDYLHRFYRSEEG
-608 LENQVRE
+608 LESQVKE
-615 KESAI
+615 KEDAI
-620 DPRNA
+620 DPRIA
-625 SQVDFPDLPVE
+625 GQVDFPDLPVE
-636 VRIGQFGPFLAR
+636 VRIGQFGPFLAK
-648 EVNGDRHTVSLP
+648 EVNGNRQTVSLP
-660 DDLPPGDLDAAA
+660 DDLAPAELDAAA
-672 AEALVNAKQ
+672 AEELVNARQ
-681 EGPVVLGT
+681 EGPALLGS
-689 DPVSGLPVLLK
+689 DPESGQQVLLK
-700 DGRFGAYV
+700 EGRFGAYV
-708 QLGEDEE
+708 QLGEDGA
-715 REKAPRRKPEKPP
+715 RQTSRRGTGRKAAAPS

-733 NAASAKELATL
+733 NSATLKELSTL

-749 GLAKAII
+749 GRAKAIAASRPYASI
-756 AGRPF
+756 EELQRVPGLGAKAVDALGELVVAGPATPGKTEKKAVGGGESTGNGRPK
-761 ASAADLE
+761 
-768 RVPRLRAQTVE
+768 RV
-779 TLTPLVVV
+779 
-787 GTGKP
+787 
-792 KASAGAVTEAPADKA
+792 
-807 NGKPKRASLLKEMT
+807 SLP
-821 KEGMDLP
+821 EGMAKEDIDLP
-828 TALQLLSLPRVLGA
+828 TALRLLSLPRLLGA
-842 HPEDGEEVRAG
+842 HPDDGEEVRAG
-853 VGRYGPYVV
+853 MGRYGPYVV
-862 HNRKFVSLKA
+862 HNGKFVSLKQ
-872 PDSVLEVELP
+872 PDNVLEVDLP

-888 KEKPDRRGGGSSR
+888 KEAPARRGGSSAR
-901 TVLKELGAHPK
+901 TVLKELGAHPE
-912 DGDPVRVLDGRY
+912 DGEPVRVLDGRF
-924 GPYVNHQSTNATLP
+924 GPYVNHQRTNANVP
-938 KEADPQSITFEQAMQ
+938 KETDPQSVTLEQALQ
-953 MLAERESKGKG
+953 MLAERKSKGKG
-964 KGGGRGTRRR
+964 KGRGGRRRRK

>member
-13 ARTIRNFLP
+13 ARTIRSFLP
-22 SGYEVKASMGHV
+22 KGYQVKASMGHV
-34 RDLPASAAEIPAKV
+34 RDLPASAAEIPSKV
-48 KGESWARLGV
+48 KREPWARLGV
-58 KVQEDFEP
+58 KVEDDFEP
-66 LYVIPSDKKKVIS
+66 LYVVPSDKKKVIS
-79 ELKSALKGA
+79 ELKTALKGA

-118 RRMIFHEIT
+118 RRMVFHEIT
-127 REAIEQA
+127 KEAIEQA
-134 LKTTRSIDNDLVR
+134 LNKTRSIDNDLVR

-206 KALLNKRPDRAV
+206 KAQLSKRPDRAA
-218 HRFEATLVS
+218 HHFEATLVS
-227 VNGTR
+227 VDGTR

-246 AAGKRVKTHPN
+246 AAGKK
-257 EGSGDVLL
+257 VLL

-270 TRALQQRL
+270 TKALQQSLR
-278 QDGSWVVHS
+278 DGRWAVHS
-287 VESSEQ
+287 TDSSEL
-293 SRSPS
+293 SRSPA

-312 KRGWAARRTMRVA
+312 KRGWGAQRTMRVA

-351 ARRRVQERYGERFL
+351 ARRRVQERYGEQFL
-365 TEKPRRY
+365 TPKPRRY

-427 STTVMIRAARQPER
+427 STTVMVSATPRLEN
-441 GGGAAEE
+441 GAGAVEE

-469 GSDDPDAAIED
+469 GSDDPDAAIEN

-488 AKDEEVDCRA
+488 TVDEEVDCRE

-510 RYTEATLVK
+510 RFTEATLVK

-564 LENNFE
+564 LEANFKN
-570 ELVDL
+570 LVDL

-593 DWLEYLNRFYLSEQG
+593 DWLDYLHRFYLSEQG
-608 LENQVRE
+608 LENQVKE

-620 DPRNA
+620 DPRSA
-625 SQVDFPDLPVE
+625 SQVDFPDLAVE
-636 VRIGQFGPFLAR
+636 VRIGQFGPFLAK
-648 EVNGDRHTVSLP
+648 EINGDRRTFGLP
-660 DDLPPGDLDAAA
+660 ADLPPADLDAAA
-672 AEALVNAKQ
+672 VEALVEAKQ
-681 EGPVVLGT
+681 EGPIVLGAE
-689 DPVSGLPVLLK
+689 PVSGQPVLLK
-700 DGRFGAYV
+700 DGPYGAYV
-708 QLGEDEE
+708 QLGED
-715 REKAPRRKPEKPP
+715 
-728 GPVDI
+728 
-733 NAASAKELATL
+733 
-744 PGIGP
+744 
-749 GLAKAII
+749 
-756 AGRPF
+756 
-761 ASAADLE
+761 
-768 RVPRLRAQTVE
+768 
-779 TLTPLVVV
+779 
-787 GTGKP
+787 
-792 KASAGAVTEAPADKA
+792 SAGANNK
-807 NGKPKRASLLKEMT
+807 GKKKPKRASLLRGMSKAE
-821 KEGMDLP
+821 MDLP
-828 TALQLLSLPRVLGA
+828 TALQLLSLPRVLGT
-842 HPEDGEEVRAG
+842 HPEDGEELRAS

-862 HNRKFVSLKA
+862 HNRKYVSLKP
-872 PDSVLEVELP
+872 PDNVLEIDLP
-882 RALALI
+882 RALTLI
-888 KEKPDRRGGGSSR
+888 KEAPDRKRNSSTR
-901 TVLKELGAHPK
+901 TVLKELGAHPD
-912 DGDPVRVLDGRY
+912 DGDPIRVLDGRY
-924 GPYVNHQSTNATLP
+924 GPYVNHKRTNATVP
-938 KEADPQSITFEQAMQ
+938 KEADPQSITLEQALQ

-964 KGGGRGTRRR
+964 RGINSSRKRKS

>member
-13 ARTIRNFLP
+13 ARTISSFLP
-22 SGYEVKASMGHV
+22 KGYQVKASMGHV

-48 KGESWARLGV
+48 KKEPWARLGV

-66 LYVIPSDKKKVIS
+66 LYVIPADKKKIIA
-79 ELKSALKGA
+79 ELRKALKGA

-103 IGWHLYEVLKPKVPV
+103 IGWHLYELLKPKVPV

-127 REAIEQA
+127 KEAIEQA
-134 LKTTRSIDNDLVR
+134 LQKTRSIDHDLVR

-181 SVAVRLLVLRER
+181 SVAVRLLVVRER

-206 KALLNKRPDRAV
+206 KAQLNKRPDQAA

-227 VNGTR
+227 VGGIR

-246 AAGKRVKTHPN
+246 AAGKKI
-257 EGSGDVLL
+257 LL
-265 LDEEQ
+265 LDGEQ
-270 TRALQQRL
+270 AIALQERL
-278 QDGSWVVHS
+278 KAGAWVVDS
-287 VESSEQ
+287 VESTES
-293 SRSPS
+293 SRSPA

-312 KRGWAARRTMRVA
+312 KRGWGGRHTMRVA

-351 ARRRVQERYGERFL
+351 ARRRVKERYGEQFL
-365 TEKPRRY
+365 TPKPRRY
-372 KTKSKGAQEAHEAI
+372 KTKAKGAQEAHEAI
-386 RPAGSAMR
+386 RPAGSRMR

-399 PLSGDEATL
+399 PLSGDEAAL
-408 YDMIWKRTVATQ
+408 YDMVWKRTVATQ

-427 STTVMIRAARQPER
+427 FTTVTI
-441 GGGAAEE
+441 AAEE

-488 AKDEEVDCRA
+488 AVAEEVDCRD

-510 RYTEATLVK
+510 RYTEAKLVQT
-519 ALETEGIGRP
+519 LETEGIGRP

-538 IQNRGYVFKQRR
+538 IQNRGYVFKRGK
-550 ELVPTFVAFAVVQL
+550 ELAPTFVAFAVVQL
-564 LENNFE
+564 LEANFE
-570 ELVDL
+570 ELVDT

-585 DDIAEGDV
+585 DDIAEGSV
-593 DWLEYLNRFYLSEQG
+593 DWLDYLQRFYLSEQG
-608 LENQVRE
+608 LENQVRD

-625 SQVDFPDLPVE
+625 SQVDFPDLPAE
-636 VRIGQFGPFLAR
+636 VRIGQFGPFLAQ
-648 EVNGDRHTVSLP
+648 EVNGDRRTAGLP
-660 DDLPPGDLDAAA
+660 DGLAPADLDAAA
-672 AEALVNAKQ
+672 VEALLNAKQ
-681 EGPVVLGT
+681 DGPDILGE

-700 DGRFGAYV
+700 DGPYGAYV

-715 REKAPRRKPEKPP
+715 RKKTPRRNGKGERKKSRSSSSP

-733 NAASAKELATL
+733 NTVSAKELATL

-749 GLAKAII
+749 GRARAII
-756 AGRPF
+756 ASRPY
-761 ASAADLE
+761 ASVADLR
-768 RVPRLRAQTVE
+768 RVPRLGAQTIDA
-779 TLTPLVVV
+779 LASLVAV
-787 GTGKP
+787 GTAKP
-792 KASAGAVTEAPADKA
+792 KTSVRTLSGETEGKS
-807 NGKPKRASLLKEMT
+807 NGKPKRVSLLKGMT

-828 TALQLLSLPRVLGA
+828 TALQLLNLPRLLGS
-842 HPEDGEEVRAG
+842 HPEDDEEVRAG

-862 HNRKFVSLKA
+862 HKGKFVSLKT
-872 PDSVLEVELP
+872 PDNVLEVDLP

-888 KEKPDRRGGGSSR
+888 NAAPDRKRNSSTR
-901 TVLKELGAHPK
+901 TVLKELGAHPD
-912 DGDPVRVLDGRY
+912 DGDPIRVLDGRY
-924 GPYVNHQSTNATLP
+924 GPYVNHKRTNATVP
-938 KEADPQSITFEQAMQ
+938 KEGDPQSITLEQALQ
-953 MLAERESKGKG
+953 MLAEREGKG
-964 KGGGRGTRRR
+964 RGKSSRRKKK

>member
-1 MSKLVIVESPTK
+1 
-13 ARTIRNFLP
+13 
-22 SGYEVKASMGHV
+22 MGHV

-48 KGESWARLGV
+48 KGQPWARLGV
-58 KVQEDFEP
+58 KVDEAFEP
-66 LYVIPSDKKKVIS
+66 LYVVPSDKKKVVS
-79 ELKSALKGA
+79 ELRSALKGA
-88 DELLLATDEDREGES
+88 DEVLLATDEDREGES

-134 LKTTRSIDNDLVR
+134 LNTTRPIDNDLVR

-206 KALLNKRPDRAV
+206 KAQLNKRPDRAA
-218 HRFEATLVS
+218 HRFGATLVS

-246 AAGKRVKTHPN
+246 AAGKRVKTHFS
-257 EGSGDVLL
+257 EASGDVLL
-265 LDEEQ
+265 LDAEQ
-270 TRALQQRL
+270 ARVLQQRL

-293 SRSPS
+293 TRSPS

-351 ARRRVQERYGERFL
+351 ARRRVQERYGEQFL
-365 TEKPRRY
+365 TPKPRRY
-372 KTKSKGAQEAHEAI
+372 RTNSKGAQEAHEAI
-386 RPAGSAMR
+386 RPAGSRMR

-399 PLSGDEATL
+399 PLGGDEAAL

-427 STTVMIRAARQPER
+427 STVVMIRAARQQEV
-441 GGGAAEE
+441 GGAAAVE
-448 ALFRA
+448 AIFRA

-480 QESPLPPL
+480 QESPLPAL
-488 AKDEEVDCRA
+488 AKDEAVDCRE

-510 RYTEATLVK
+510 RYTEAALVK

-564 LENNFE
+564 LEKNFE

-593 DWLEYLNRFYLSEQG
+593 DWLEYLNQFYLSEQG

-625 SQVDFPDLPVE
+625 GQVDFPDLPVE

-648 EVNGDRHTVSLP
+648 EVNGDRQTVSLP
-660 DDLPPGDLDAAA
+660 EDLAPGDLDAAA
-672 AEALVNAKQ
+672 AEAMVSAKQ
-681 EGPVVLGT
+681 EGPIVLGK
-689 DPVSGLPVLLK
+689 DPESGQPILVK
-700 DGRFGAYV
+700 DGRYGAYV
-708 QLGEDEE
+708 QLGEDGE
-715 REKAPRRKPEKPP
+715 RAPRGKPDKPA

-733 NAASAKELATL
+733 NGATARELATL

-749 GLAKAII
+749 GLAKGII
-756 AGRPF
+756 AGRPY
-761 ASAADLE
+761 ASAAELE
-768 RVPRLRAQTVE
+768 RVPRMRAKIVE
-779 TLTPLVVV
+779 TLTPLVVA
-787 GTGKP
+787 GKGKP
-792 KASAGAVTEAPADKA
+792 KAADAPAEKRQSRSD
-807 NGKPKRASLLKEMT
+807 GRPKRVSLLKGMT
-821 KEGMDLP
+821 MEGVDLQ
-828 TALQLLSLPRVLGA
+828 TALQLLSLPRLLGT

-872 PDSVLEVELP
+872 PDDVLEVDLP
-882 RALALI
+882 RALTLI
-888 KEKPDRRGGGSSR
+888 KEAPDRRGGSSSR
-901 TVLKELGAHPK
+901 TVLKELGAHPE

-924 GPYVNHQSTNATLP
+924 GPYVNHQKTNATLP
-938 KEADPQSITFEQAMQ
+938 KDADPQSITFEQAMQ
-953 MLAERESKGKG
+953 MLAEKEKSGKG
-964 KGGGRGTRRR
+964 RGGGRRRRR

>member
-13 ARTIRNFLP
+13 ARTIRGFLP

-48 KGESWARLGV
+48 KGQPWARLGV
-58 KVQEDFEP
+58 KVDEAFEP
-66 LYVIPSDKKKVIS
+66 LYVVPSDKKKVVS
-79 ELKSALKGA
+79 ELRSALKGA
-88 DELLLATDEDREGES
+88 DEVLLATDEDREGES

-134 LKTTRSIDNDLVR
+134 LNTTRPIDNDLVR

-206 KALLNKRPDRAV
+206 KAQLNKRPDRAA
-218 HRFEATLVS
+218 HRFGATLVS

-246 AAGKRVKTHPN
+246 AAGKRVKTHFS
-257 EGSGDVLL
+257 EASGDVLL
-265 LDEEQ
+265 LDAEQ
-270 TRALQQRL
+270 ARVLQQRL

-293 SRSPS
+293 TRSPS

-351 ARRRVQERYGERFL
+351 ARRRVQERYGEQFL
-365 TEKPRRY
+365 TPKPRRY
-372 KTKSKGAQEAHEAI
+372 RTNSKGAQEAHEAI
-386 RPAGSAMR
+386 RPAGSRMR

-399 PLSGDEATL
+399 PLGGDEAAL

-427 STTVMIRAARQPER
+427 STVAMIRAARQQET
-441 GGGAAEE
+441 GGAAAVE

-480 QESPLPPL
+480 QESPLPAL
-488 AKDEEVDCRA
+488 AKDEAVDCRE

-510 RYTEATLVK
+510 RYTEAALVK

-564 LENNFE
+564 LEKNFE

-593 DWLEYLNRFYLSEQG
+593 DWLEYLNQFYLSEQG

-625 SQVDFPDLPVE
+625 GQVDFPDLPVE

-648 EVNGDRHTVSLP
+648 EVNGDRQTVSLP
-660 DDLPPGDLDAAA
+660 DDLAPGDLDAAA
-672 AEALVNAKQ
+672 AEAMVSAKQ
-681 EGPVVLGT
+681 EGPINLGK
-689 DPVSGLPVLLK
+689 DPESGQPVLVK
-700 DGRFGAYV
+700 DGRYGAYV
-708 QLGEDEE
+708 QLGEDGE
-715 REKAPRRKPEKPP
+715 RAPRGKPDKPA

-733 NAASAKELATL
+733 NGATARELATL

-749 GLAKAII
+749 GLAKGII
-756 AGRPF
+756 AGRPY
-761 ASAADLE
+761 ASAAELE
-768 RVPRLRAQTVE
+768 RVPRMRAKIVE
-779 TLTPLVVV
+779 TLTPLVVA
-787 GTGKP
+787 GKGKP
-792 KASAGAVTEAPADKA
+792 KAASASAAKRQSRSD
-807 NGKPKRASLLKEMT
+807 GKPKRVSLLKGMT
-821 KEGMDLP
+821 MEGMDLQ
-828 TALQLLSLPRVLGA
+828 TALRLLSLPRLLGT

-872 PDSVLEVELP
+872 PDSVLEVDLP

-888 KEKPDRRGGGSSR
+888 KEAPDRRGGSSSR
-901 TVLKELGAHPK
+901 TVLKELGAHPE

-924 GPYVNHQSTNATLP
+924 GPYVNHQKTNATLP
-938 KEADPQSITFEQAMQ
+938 KDADPQSITFEQAMQ
-953 MLAERESKGKG
+953 MLAEREKSGKG
-964 KGGGRGTRRR
+964 RGRGRRRR

>member
-13 ARTIRNFLP
+13 ARTIRGFLP

-48 KGESWARLGV
+48 KGQPWARLGV
-58 KVQEDFEP
+58 KVEEAFEP
-66 LYVIPSDKKKVIS
+66 LYVVPSDKKKVVS
-79 ELKSALKGA
+79 ELRSALKGA
-88 DELLLATDEDREGES
+88 DEVLLATDEDREGES
-103 IGWHLYEVLKPKVPV
+103 IGWHLFEVLKPKVPV

-181 SVAVRLLVLRER
+181 SAAVRLLVLRER

-206 KALLNKRPDRAV
+206 KAQLNKRPDMPA
-218 HRFEATLVS
+218 HRFEATLIS

-246 AAGKRVKTHPN
+246 AEGKRVITHPS
-257 EGSGDVLL
+257 EKGGDVLL

-278 QDGSWVVHS
+278 LDGDWAVHS
-287 VESSEQ
+287 VESKEQ

-312 KRGWAARRTMRVA
+312 KRGWGARRTMRVA

-332 YITYMRT
+332 HITYMRT

-351 ARRRVQERYGERFL
+351 ARRRVRERYGEQFL

-372 KTKSKGAQEAHEAI
+372 RTSSKGAQEAHEAI
-386 RPAGSAMR
+386 RPAGSQMR
-394 PVDTL
+394 PLDRL

-427 STTVMIRAARQPER
+427 STIAMIRAAGQPE
-441 GGGAAEE
+441 GGEGAADE

-480 QESPLPPL
+480 QESPLPAL
-488 AKDEEVDCRA
+488 AKDEEVDCRE

-510 RYTEATLVK
+510 RYTEAALVK

-564 LENNFE
+564 LEKNFE

-593 DWLEYLNRFYLSEQG
+593 DWLEYLNQFYLSEQG
-608 LENQVRE
+608 LENQVKE
-615 KESAI
+615 KESVI

-625 SQVDFPDLPVE
+625 GQVDFPDLPVE

-648 EVNGDRHTVSLP
+648 DVNGDRQTVSLP
-660 DDLPPGDLDAAA
+660 DDLAPGDLDAATV
-672 AEALVNAKQ
+672 EAMVSAKQ
-681 EGPVVLGT
+681 DGPKVLGK
-689 DPVSGLPVLLK
+689 DPVSGQPVLVK
-700 DGRFGAYV
+700 DGRYGAYV
-708 QLGEDEE
+708 QLGEDVVNEE
-715 REKAPRRKPEKPP
+715 RSNRKKDTPR
-728 GPVDI
+728 GPVNI
-733 NAASAKELATL
+733 NAATAKELATL

-749 GLAKAII
+749 GLAKGIV
-756 AGRPF
+756 AGRPY
-761 ASAADLE
+761 ASAAELA
-768 RVPRLRAQTVE
+768 RVPRLGAKAIE
-779 TLTPLVVV
+779 ALTSLVVA
-787 GTGKP
+787 GEAKP
-792 KASAGAVTEAPADKA
+792 KAASASAEARQSRSD
-807 NGKPKRASLLKEMT
+807 GRPKRVSLLKGMT
-821 KEGMDLP
+821 MEGMDLE
-828 TALQLLSLPRVLGA
+828 TALQLLSLPRVLGT

-872 PDSVLEVELP
+872 PDSVLEVDLP
-882 RALALI
+882 RALTLI
-888 KEKPDRRGGGSSR
+888 KEAPDRRRGSSTR
-901 TVLKELGAHPK
+901 TVLKELGTHPK
-912 DGDPVRVLDGRY
+912 DGEPVRVLDGRY
-924 GPYVNHQSTNATLP
+924 GPYVNHESTNANIP
-938 KEADPQSITFEQAMQ
+938 KETDPQSISLEQALQ
-953 MLAERESKGKG
+953 MLAEREKNGKG
-964 KGGGRGTRRR
+964 RGRGRGRRR

>member
-1 MSKLVIVESPTK
+1 
-13 ARTIRNFLP
+13 
-22 SGYEVKASMGHV
+22 MGHV
-34 RDLPASAAEIPAKV
+34 RDLPASAAEVPAKV
-48 KGESWARLGV
+48 KGEPWARLGV
-58 KVQEDFEP
+58 KVEDAFEP
-66 LYVIPSDKKKVIS
+66 LYVVPSDKKKVVS
-79 ELKSALKGA
+79 ELRSALKGA
-88 DELLLATDEDREGES
+88 DEVLLATDEDREGES
-103 IGWHLYEVLKPKVPV
+103 IGWHLFEVLKPKVPV

-181 SVAVRLLVLRER
+181 SAAVRLLVLRER
-193 ERRAFVSGSYWDL
+193 ERRAFMSGSYWDL
-206 KALLNKRPDRAV
+206 KAQLNKRPDSGE

-232 VASGRDFDESTGRI
+232 VATGRDFDESTGKI
-246 AAGKRVKTHPN
+246 AAGKRVKTHPS

-270 TRALQQRL
+270 ARALQQRL
-278 QDGSWVVHS
+278 QDGSWVVDS
-287 VESSEQ
+287 TKSSEQ
-293 SRSPS
+293 SRSPA

-312 KRGWAARRTMRVA
+312 KNRWGARHTMRVA

-351 ARRRVQERYGERFL
+351 ARRRVQERYGERYL
-365 TEKPRRY
+365 IEKPRRY
-372 KTKSKGAQEAHEAI
+372 RTKSKGAQEAHEAI
-386 RPAGSAMR
+386 RPAGNAMR
-394 PVDTL
+394 PLETL

-427 STTVMIRAARQPER
+427 TTTVMIRATGQSER
-441 GGGAAEE
+441 GAADE

-459 FPGFFRAYVE
+459 FPGYFRAYVE
-469 GSDDPDAAIED
+469 GSDDPDAAIEN
-480 QESPLPPL
+480 QESPLPAL
-488 AKDEEVDCRA
+488 AKDEGVDCRE

-510 RYTEATLVK
+510 RYTEATLVR

-538 IQNRGYVFKQRR
+538 VQNRGYVFKQRQ

-564 LENNFE
+564 LESNFE

-585 DDIAEGDV
+585 DDIAEGEV
-593 DWLEYLNRFYLSEQG
+593 DWLEYLNQFYLSEQG
-608 LENQVRE
+608 LESQVRE
-615 KESAI
+615 KENAI
-620 DPRNA
+620 DPRHAGRVN
-625 SQVDFPDLPVE
+625 FPDLPVE
-636 VRIGQFGPFLAR
+636 VRIGQFGPFLAK
-648 EVNGDRHTVSLP
+648 EVNGDRQTVSLP
-660 DDLPPGDLDAAA
+660 DDLAPGDLDAAA
-672 AEALVNAKQ
+672 AEALVSAKQ
-681 EGPVVLGT
+681 DGPIVLGK
-689 DPVSGLPVLLK
+689 DPESGLPVLVK

-708 QLGEDEE
+708 QLGEDGA
-715 REKAPRRKPEKPP
+715 RVEKPRTPP

-733 NAASAKELATL
+733 NTATARELATL

-749 GLAKAII
+749 GLAKGII
-756 AGRPF
+756 AGRPY
-761 ASAADLE
+761 ASAAELE
-768 RVPRLRAQTVE
+768 RVPRLSAKGVE
-779 TLTPLVVV
+779 KLRPLVVA
-787 GTGKP
+787 GKGKP
-792 KASAGAVTEAPADKA
+792 KAADAPAEKA
-807 NGKPKRASLLKEMT
+807 KSRSEGKPKRASLLEGMT
-821 KEGMDLP
+821 IEGMDLE
-828 TALQLLSLPRVLGA
+828 TALQLLSLPRDLGT
-842 HPEDGEEVRAG
+842 HPEDGEAVRAG

-872 PDSVLEVELP
+872 PDNVLEVDLP

-888 KEKPDRRGGGSSR
+888 KEAPTQRGRSSTR
-901 TVLKELGAHPK
+901 TILKELGAHPN
-912 DGDPVRVLDGRY
+912 DGEPVRVLDGRY
-924 GPYVNHQSTNATLP
+924 GPYVNHNSTNANIP
-938 KEADPQSITFEQAMQ
+938 KETDPQSVSLEQAVT
-953 MLAERESKGKG
+953 MLAEREKSGKG
-964 KGGGRGTRRR
+964 RGRGGRRRRR